1 MKAAGDSGSYG
12 SVQASDGRMPGARGL
27 ATRQRLLDCVET
39 ALSSV
44 PYREL
49 RVTDVARTAGTSP
62 ATFYQYFLDVDA
74 AVLVLAE
81 RTADFGSGLVHL
93 IEGQRWQGAAGLAS
107 AQRLVEGFLDLW
119 HDKQPVLRVM
129 DLLTAEGDIRFR
141 AARVRM
147 LNAVTLALAS
157 AIDGARATANKNGEE
172 SPVPSMAVA
181 GALVSMLAHVAAHQ
195 VGFESWDIQVA
206 SLREAMT
213 QLVYWG
219 VNEPR
224 LPKPVTA
231 TD

>member
-1 MKAAGDSGSYG
+1 MKAAADSGSYG
-12 SVQASDGRMPGARGL
+12 TVQASDGRMPGARGL
-27 ATRQRLLDCVET
+27 ATRQRLLDCVES
-39 ALSSV
+39 ALSTV

-49 RVTDVARTAGTSP
+49 RVTDVARSAGTSP
-62 ATFYQYFLDVDA
+62 ATFYQYFVDVDA

-81 RTADFGSGLVHL
+81 RTADFGSRLVDL
-93 IEGQRWQGAAGLAS
+93 IEGQRWQGTAGLAS
-107 AQRLVEGFLDLW
+107 ARRLVEGFLDLW

-129 DLLTAEGDIRFR
+129 DLLTAEGDSRFR

-147 LNAVTLALAS
+147 LNAVTLALS
-157 AIDGARATANKNGEE
+157 GAIDGARASATKSGED
-172 SPVPSMAVA
+172 SAVPSMAVA

-224 LPKPVTA
+224 LPKA
-231 TD
+231 AAE